1 MEING
6 GFMRPAKTDYA
17 EYYQKYIDLID
28 GDDIIKILSTLN
40 KEASDVFNSFP
51 QSKGD
56 YSYSAGKWTVKE
68 VIGHMMDTDR
78 IFAYRAL
85 SIARGEKQPLPSFD
99 QDEYVKNGKFYL
111 RELSDLTYEYR
122 LLRESNI
129 LLFKGFDESVYSN
142 RGIAANK
149 EVTVLALMW
158 MIAGHQKHHLNI
170 LREKY
175 I

>member
-1 MEING
+1 
-6 GFMRPAKTDYA
+6 MRPAKTDYA
-17 EYYQKYIDLID
+17 EYYQRYIDLIE
-28 GDDIIKILSTLN
+28 GEDIINILSSLN
-40 KEASDVFNSFP
+40 KETSDVLNSFP
-51 QSKGD
+51 QSKGNFA
-56 YSYSAGKWTVKE
+56 YAPGKWSVKE
-68 VIGHMMDTDR
+68 VVGHMMDTDR

-85 SIARGEKQPLPSFD
+85 AIARGEKQPLPSFD
-99 QDEYVKNGKFYL
+99 QDEYVKNGKFNL

-129 LLFKGFDESVYSN
+129 LLFKGFEQSVYSN
-142 RGIAANK
+142 RGVAAGN

-175 I
+175 LK

>member
-1 MEING
+1 
-6 GFMRPAKTDYA
+6 MRPARNDYA
-17 EYYQKYIDLID
+17 DYYQQYIDLVE
-28 GDDIIKILSTLN
+28 GEDILNILSSLN
-40 KEASDVFNSFP
+40 KEISDVSNSFP
-51 QSKGD
+51 QSKGN
-56 YSYSAGKWTVKE
+56 YSYAPGKWSVKE

-85 SIARGEKQPLPSFD
+85 AIARGEKQPLPSFN
-99 QDEYVKNGKFYL
+99 QDDYVKNGKFNL

-129 LLFKGFDESVYSN
+129 LLFKGFDQSVYSN
-142 RGIAANK
+142 RGIAAER

-175 I
+175 LQ

>member
-1 MEING
+1 
-6 GFMRPAKTDYA
+6 MRPSKNDYA
-17 EYYQKYIDLID
+17 DYYQKYIDLLE
-28 GDDIIKILSTLN
+28 GDDILTILSAIN
-40 KEASDVFNSFP
+40 KEASDIFNSFP
-51 QSKGD
+51 QNKGD
-56 YSYSAGKWTVKE
+56 YAYAEGKWSVKE
-68 VIGHMMDTDR
+68 VVGHMMDTDR

-85 SIARGEKQPLPSFD
+85 AIARGEKQPLPSYD
-99 QDEYVKNGKFYL
+99 QDEYVKNGRFHL

-129 LLFKGFDESVYSN
+129 LLFKGFDKSVYSN

-170 LREKY
+170 LLEKY
-175 I
+175 L